1 MRKNFEPQLEFGA
14 TAIESIRLNPR
25 SRDDIPA
32 LLYGLQFIY
41 SQPSVRDQIFS
52 VLTAGIGQDIDFGNG
67 RPGMDLWVL
76 LVLGAL
82 RLGANCDYDRLH
94 ELANE
99 HQTLRAMLGHG
110 KWSEQ
115 AYSLQTLKDNVRLLT
130 EEMLEEINTLVVDAG
145 HTFIKKKKTTLRYTL
160 AVILLWL
167 KLMWSSQL
175 ILACCTM
182 QSERYSS

>member
-1 MRKNFEPQLEFGA
+1 MRKNFDPQLELGA

-25 SRDDIPA
+25 SRDDIPK

-41 SQPSVRDQIFS
+41 SNPSIRDQIFM
-52 VLTAGIGQDIDFGNG
+52 VLEDGIGQDIDFNNG

-76 LVLGAL
+76 LVFGAL

-110 KWSEQ
+110 NMSEQ
-115 AYSLQTLKDNVRLLT
+115 AYGLQTLKDNVRLLT
-130 EEMLEEINTLVVDAG
+130 DEMLEKINTLVVEAG
-145 HTFIKKKKTTLRYTL
+145 HQLVKKKRVKTHWMS

-167 KLMWSSQL
+167 KRMLSFQQT
-175 ILACCTM
+175 LAYCTM
-182 QSERYSS
+182 RSEKPLS